1 MCQACDSNVVLHSSE
16 LSGARHVSGVLFAM
30 IVRWQVPGMFQ
41 EIFSLW

>member
-1 MCQACDSNVVLHSSE
+1 MLFSIVVSVV
-16 LSGARHVSGVLFAM
+16 RHVSGVLFAM